1 MTLAERMDLSGRVAL
16 ITGASSR
23 GIGAG
28 AAEALAALG
37 AKVFLI
43 ARREDKLKE
52 KADLITAAGGEAA
65 YMACDVSDESQCEAA
80 VQACLD
86 AFGRLDIMVL
96 SAGICGMFSE
106 DVEDFFDTEDW
117 EEVLGINLYGVVN
130 FIKYGYESCAK
141 HGCGSIVALSSMA
154 ALKVDGMLAYTATKG
169 AILRMVPYLAKHLGP
184 MGVRVNAIAP
194 GLIDTEM
201 TNPPG
206 FDTTETLHVPAAE
219 RAPLRRCASIE
230 DCANAIAFLASDAA
244 FCITGQ
250 TIAVDGGEAL
260 A

>member
-1 MTLAERMDLSGRVAL
+1 MGLCEKLDLSGRVAL
-16 ITGASSR
+16 VTGASSR

-28 AAEALAALG
+28 AAEALAGAG
-37 AKVFLI
+37 AKVFLV
-43 ARREDKLKE
+43 ARREENLKQKVAAIAE
-52 KADLITAAGGEAA
+52 AGGEAA
-65 YMACDVSDESQCEAA
+65 YMACDVSDENQCKAA
-80 VQACLD
+80 IDACLE

-117 EEVLGINLYGVVN
+117 EEVLGINLYGVMH
-130 FIKYGYESCAK
+130 FIKYGYEACSE
-141 HGCGSIVALSSMA
+141 HGVGSIIPISSMA

-169 AILRMVPYLAKHLGP
+169 ALLRMVPYLAKHLGP
-184 MGVRVNAIAP
+184 EGIRVNAIAP

-206 FDTTETLHVPAAE
+206 FDTTETLHKPAME
-219 RAPLRRCASIE
+219 KAPLRRCASIE
-230 DCANAIAFLASDAA
+230 DCADAIVFLASDASR
-244 FCITGQ
+244 CITGQ

-260 A
+260 I